1 MKSVV
6 PELRAVPWDKVFYK
20 VHNKVDSKAWRFGDD
35 LITEVNIIIYWQ
47 LRAQVLI
54 QVEEKLR

>member
-20 VHNKVDSKAWRFGDD
+20 VYNKVDSKAWRFGND
-35 LITEVNIIIYWQ
+35 LITEVNIIIYWH
-47 LRAQVLI
+47 LRAQVLS
-54 QVEEKLR
+54 QVEGKL

>member
-6 PELRAVPWDKVFYK
+6 PKLRSVPWGKAFYK

-35 LITEVNIIIYWQ
+35 LITEVNILVYWQ
-47 LRAQVLI
+47 LRAQVLS
-54 QVEEKLR
+54 QVEGKLR

>member
-6 PELRAVPWDKVFYK
+6 PELRAVPRDKVFYK

-35 LITEVNIIIYWQ
+35 LITEVNIIVYRQ
-47 LRAQVLI
+47 LRAQI
-54 QVEEKLR
+54 YRQVEGKL

>member
-6 PELRAVPWDKVFYK
+6 PELRAAPWDKVFYK
-20 VHNKVDSKAWRFGDD
+20 VHNKVDLKAWRFSDD

-54 QVEEKLR
+54 QVEEELR

>member
-35 LITEVNIIIYWQ
+35 LITEVNIIVYRQ
-47 LRAQVLI
+47 LRAQI
-54 QVEEKLR
+54 YRQVEGKL